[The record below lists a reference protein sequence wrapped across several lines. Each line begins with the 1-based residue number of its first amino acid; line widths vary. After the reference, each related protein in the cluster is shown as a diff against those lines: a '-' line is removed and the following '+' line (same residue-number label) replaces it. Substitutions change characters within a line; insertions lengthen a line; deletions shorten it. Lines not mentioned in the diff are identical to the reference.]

1 MRDENMKL
9 IESSKLS
16 QSLNIKED
24 TLYRIFGICGFKRKK
39 SYTLNQ
45 VRFVV
50 DNLPCDN
57 YRKKVIVNKLDDI
70 VSYLSD
76 LQST

>member
-1 MRDENMKL
+1 MRDENMN
-9 IESSKLS
+9 IESSDLS
-16 QSLNIKED
+16 RALNIKED

-39 SYTLNQ
+39 SYTINQ

-50 DNLPCDN
+50 DNLPCVH
-57 YRKKVIVNKLDDI
+57 YRRKVIVNKLEDI